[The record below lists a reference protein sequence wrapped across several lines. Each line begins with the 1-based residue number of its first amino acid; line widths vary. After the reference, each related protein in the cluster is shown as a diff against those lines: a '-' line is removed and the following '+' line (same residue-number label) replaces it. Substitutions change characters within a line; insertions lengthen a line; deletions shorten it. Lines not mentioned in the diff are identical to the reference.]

1 MICPF
6 CKMPFSSPPALS
18 RVDNTTLIC
27 PRCGTREALETL
39 AFSQE
44 KIDGILHTIY
54 GDRADESAYNT
65 EGSK

>member
-18 RVDNTTLIC
+18 RVDNTMLIC

-44 KIDGILHTIY
+44 KIDGILHAIY
-54 GDRADESAYNT
+54 DDRADGNAYKS
-65 EGSK
+65 EDPE

>member
-39 AFSQE
+39 ALSQE
-44 KIDGILHTIY
+44 KIDGILHAIY
-54 GDRADESAYNT
+54 DDRADESAYNT